1 MRAYDKYI
9 EYKKIVDLILLFFI
23 ISIITFFVK
32 HYFTALVIIVIILI
46 IDKPIYNIVK
56 KMHLDN
62 RIAGALSILIFNI
75 SIFLFIF
82 YFGNSIYKN
91 IIYFYKNHYNDLNK
105 IILSINTIIG
115 VDLNSLFTKGISM
128 ISSSTVKNGVSLT
141 GASILSYVIAN
152 ITAYFLLIDEKF
164 FNSILLRL
172 LPIKM
177 LNKIEDKKSNLKEVV
192 KVELKLVLICTLIIT
207 IGFKILKIPSSIFLG
222 IICGLL
228 DILPYVGTI
237 IVFVPIIIYNIVI
250 KNYIIVV
257 GLIALYILSQ
267 VIRELLELKFLSSKL
282 DIHPL
287 VVMLSIYIGAEIY
300 GVLGMITGP
309 IFCIIAKDIIYD

>member
-1 MRAYDKYI
+1 
-9 EYKKIVDLILLFFI
+9 
-23 ISIITFFVK
+23 
-32 HYFTALVIIVIILI
+32 
-46 IDKPIYNIVK
+46 
-56 KMHLDN
+56 
-62 RIAGALSILIFNI
+62 
-75 SIFLFIF
+75 
-82 YFGNSIYKN
+82 
-91 IIYFYKNHYNDLNK
+91 
-105 IILSINTIIG
+105 
-115 VDLNSLFTKGISM
+115 M

-141 GASILSYVIAN
+141 GSSILSYVIAN

-267 VIRELLELKFLSSKL
+267 VIRELLELKFFSSKL
-282 DIHPL
+282 DLHPL